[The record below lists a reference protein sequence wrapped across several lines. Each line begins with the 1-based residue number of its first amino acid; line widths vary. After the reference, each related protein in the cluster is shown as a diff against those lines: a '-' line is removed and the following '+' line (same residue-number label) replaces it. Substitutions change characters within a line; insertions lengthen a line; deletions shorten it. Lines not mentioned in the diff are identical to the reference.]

1 MMYPA
6 TPPIRLPQAPRPHLA
21 KAGAGIRRQV
31 LHLLLLCALSLIAI
45 DPSVGAEP
53 RQPVRIGVLYWS
65 MNIPGQVAMR
75 KGLEAEMERLN
86 EQRQTRG
93 EAPLELLVRV
103 AGDGPQGVERQ
114 IRQMH
119 ELLARRPDAL
129 IVQPTDNAALAEALV
144 EANRQ
149 QIPVVAYD
157 QYIAGGKLS
166 AYITSDNRQAGYL
179 GGEYLAA
186 QFPNQH
192 SIRLVL
198 VEYPRVSSTVERL
211 DGFLDALRD
220 HRQAYR
226 IVNSYEAV
234 EPIGGRAAGLA
245 ILRDYPEPGSIDA
258 LFTVNDG
265 GGLGVVEVLAEAGRT
280 EILHVT
286 VDGDPQSVENIR
298 QQRLTRI
305 DSAQFCG
312 PMGAEALRATL
323 AVLAGETRDEPILI
337 PTFPITLETLARYT
351 GWLGPIPPSFVKP
364 WQALEPV
371 WRGRTASQTP

>member
-1 MMYPA
+1 
-6 TPPIRLPQAPRPHLA
+6 
-21 KAGAGIRRQV
+21 
-31 LHLLLLCALSLIAI
+31 
-45 DPSVGAEP
+45 
-53 RQPVRIGVLYWS
+53 
-65 MNIPGQVAMR
+65 
-75 KGLEAEMERLN
+75 
-86 EQRQTRG
+86 
-93 EAPLELLVRV
+93 
-103 AGDGPQGVERQ
+103 
-114 IRQMH
+114 
-119 ELLARRPDAL
+119 
-129 IVQPTDNAALAEALV
+129 
-144 EANRQ
+144 
-149 QIPVVAYD
+149 
-157 QYIAGGKLS
+157 
-166 AYITSDNRQAGYL
+166 
-179 GGEYLAA
+179 
-186 QFPNQH
+186 
-192 SIRLVL
+192 
-198 VEYPRVSSTVERL
+198 
-211 DGFLDALRD
+211 
-220 HRQAYR
+220 
-226 IVNSYEAV
+226 V